1 MCPAM
6 RCRRLLIA
14 LALAA
19 LATACD
25 PYRRGPDNAEIL
37 QSTGLTVE
45 QAEYALFDN
54 LLALSPHPARS
65 YGAEVTRHGCATN
78 ASARTVGPLWKLS
91 AGDRFTDPSPELVD
105 ATETALTSMA
115 ERGFTAPVDK
125 ALAGRRGGYR
135 RDGRGFE
142 IGFEVRDTDGK
153 RYLSVV
159 ATTPCAAEKSTGGG
173 PIPPVVDAVR
183 LATRKAVH
191 AFGAADPAALRGV
204 ACGKLGERVDFAV
217 PADERE
223 RLRQAMA
230 ADAETRG
237 VGRVVEIT
245 SFRWLGDPM
254 LPSAASAVVTVRY
267 QRHPDIRYRAEY
279 RDWSGGSWR
288 LCAFDP
294 I

>member
-1 MCPAM
+1 MRPAM
-6 RCRRLLIA
+6 TARRLLIA

-25 PYRRGPDNAEIL
+25 PYSRDPDNAEIL

-45 QAEYALFDN
+45 QAEYAVFDN
-54 LLALSPHPARS
+54 LLALSPDPARS

-78 ASARTVGPLWKLS
+78 ASARTVGPPWKLS
-91 AGDRFTDPSPELVD
+91 VGDRFADPSPELVD
-105 ATETALTSMA
+105 ATESALESMA

-125 ALAGRRGGYR
+125 ELAGRRGGYR
-135 RDGRGFE
+135 RDSRGFE
-142 IGFEVRDTDGK
+142 IGFEMRDTDGK

-173 PIPPVVDAVR
+173 PIPPVFDAIR

-191 AFGAADPAALRGV
+191 AFGVADPAVLRTV
-204 ACGKLGERVDFAV
+204 ACGKLGEGVDFAV

-223 RLRQAMA
+223 RLRQTMA

-237 VGRVVEIT
+237 AGRVVEIANY
-245 SFRWLGDPM
+245 RWQGDPI
-254 LPSAASAVVTVRY
+254 LPSAASAEVTVHY

-279 RDWSGGSWR
+279 RDWSGGDWR

>member
-1 MCPAM
+1 M
-6 RCRRLLIA
+6 RARRLLIV

-19 LATACD
+19 MATACD
-25 PYRRGPDNAEIL
+25 PYSRGPGNAEVL

-45 QAEYALFDN
+45 QAEYAVFDN
-54 LLALSPHPARS
+54 LLALSPDPARS

-78 ASARTVGPLWKLS
+78 ASARTVGPPWKLS
-91 AGDRFTDPSPELVD
+91 VGDRFADPSPGLVD
-105 ATETALTSMA
+105 ATEAALKSMA
-115 ERGFTAPVDK
+115 ERGFTMPVDK
-125 ALAGRRGGYR
+125 GLTGRRGGYR
-135 RDGRGFE
+135 RDDRGFE
-142 IGFEVRDTDGK
+142 VGFEVRDTDGK

-173 PIPPVVDAVR
+173 PIPPVVDAIR

-191 AFGAADPAALRGV
+191 AFGVADPVALRTV

-237 VGRVVEIT
+237 PGRVVEIT
-245 SFRWLGDPM
+245 SYRWLGDPM
-254 LPSAASAVVTVRY
+254 LPSAASAEVTVRY

-279 RDWSGGSWR
+279 RDWSGGAWR